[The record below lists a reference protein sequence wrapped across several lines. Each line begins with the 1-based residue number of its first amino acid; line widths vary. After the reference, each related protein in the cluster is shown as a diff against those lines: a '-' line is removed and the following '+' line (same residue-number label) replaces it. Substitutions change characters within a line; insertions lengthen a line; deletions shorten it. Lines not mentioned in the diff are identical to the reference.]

1 MSLSE
6 GDTAFDGLED
16 VLEEIRAT
24 DAKFVS
30 NWNFDHLRNLKKLNL
45 IDVHQMILGAVDHPL
60 PHLSQLTVLGI
71 IRAEISYITDN
82 AFTNLPKLSIF
93 NMRVNGITEMK
104 RSMFPNPA
112 NDLASID
119 LR

>member
-6 GDTAFDGLED
+6 GETAFNGLEN

-30 NWNFDHLRNLKKLNL
+30 HWDFDQLRNLKKLKL

-60 PHLSQLTVLGI
+60 PHLPELTVLGI
-71 IRAEISYITDN
+71 IRAEISYITDD
-82 AFTNLPKLSIF
+82 AFTNLPKLTIF
-93 NMRVNGITEMK
+93 NMRVNEITEIK

-112 NDLASID
+112 NSLASID